1 MIDNIIK
8 DATCSVSCGNEFG
21 TGYLI
26 ADYKILTARHCVI
39 EAIES
44 DCSIT
49 LTFVN
54 SETIPAKLLAH
65 SEEMDACILSISQP
79 VERQPIPID
88 AEIPREGS
96 TWRSF
101 GYPNGKTI
109 IGHRITG
116 LISHLLDTPKLKMD
130 IDLTVDPM
138 TSLQDYQGL
147 SGAAVINEGMSR
159 GMVRLKVDGTLGA
172 ISLQRLAGFLAKNGI
187 QIPPPAANESVSP
200 ELDNDLADRREFHET
215 FEQIIIR
222 NPGGYVFLQGAHGIG
237 KTTFCN
243 EFAPNNRSLFTLGT
257 YSLVT
262 QDRGPGAIYRVQPEV
277 FFDWLST
284 AVSTLVTG
292 KNSRKEERSYPQLV
306 NETSELL
313 EAFSN
318 YCVST
323 DRHGILFLDGLN
335 EGQAVDPSALI
346 KLIGLLPQ
354 SLPKTVTIV
363 LTAPNHHSVASSI
376 TGRVKHE
383 NIISLP
389 PLSDMAVSF
398 YCRQKL
404 AKDKATPALIAQ
416 ICEKAQGHPL
426 YLRYLIEY
434 ANNTS
439 EINEFPTLT
448 GTIEQYYELIWQK
461 LLEDTDAIN
470 LLAIIARLRWGI
482 EKNDILKVL
491 TSPEQAVFIPTMSRI
506 QHLLLNPAT
515 TTIYHPSF
523 TEFIISKTSDLE
535 PVLQKRLAEFCV
547 KEPQLEY
554 CTLNVVFHLL
564 RSNDVDRS
572 QAVATCKQKWVDTCV
587 SLGIEPDTLLFDIE
601 ATLAVAVN
609 FGQTVETI
617 RLLLLSQ
624 RINFRYNTLFAQSAR
639 LIAETLIVLK
649 RPREA
654 LKHAVRFKTLIVA
667 PDEALQI
674 AFCFI
679 QHEYREEA
687 LELLD
692 LLHQKIL
699 EAYISLCNLPNG
711 FELHYF
717 MHLCCL
723 RLRAVL
729 FMRLAEGGGR
739 MRQIIDIVNYS
750 SQVLKDILKEAPPEL
765 LENSL
770 CQVTCLPTS
779 YFLCFHDTY
788 ADLDQIKKM
797 NPEAKICLDSLQ
809 PVIWA
814 LLECNESLETFN
826 LPNDIE
832 SLHLLFSD
840 IEKLITT
847 KANLDRQL
855 VPAVVD
861 TLIQLEAPSSLVHLI
876 ANKGKE
882 LEPHPLKIK
891 AENGVDVDFL
901 SIQQGAAEWR
911 ITAFLNNDFA
921 CPLVGAFD
929 ETGWL
934 SSLDQ
939 LICALYWCEGSARR
953 AKVDDNESLLL
964 QTQELFKTRV
974 LLPLAFTL
982 AQRVKWQDSYA
993 IPENT
998 FPLLYERI
1006 TLVLIDCY
1014 PEYLSEFLQLL
1025 SERADDQCG
1034 LYTEGFREVMFAVLQ
1049 KLTIRKIEPSLF
1061 DEVFSLLQQWKDH
1074 VVSGVE
1080 NRHELV
1086 PELLRMIPF
1095 FVKVGAFE
1103 KAEKLYRYMLSV
1115 SMGPSWYKE
1124 DQLGLMVSVLR
1135 KMPSSDNVRAMLPQV
1150 AGLLEHASGEM
1161 TFQRFIRYEKQ
1172 ALLGELFRQ
1181 GRFVSGCRYYKRQVC
1196 GTMEELLAESQHS
1209 PIDKVSPMVGMR
1221 HPGGALDEQAAI
1233 LEIVQNTAGLD
1244 WHLRWALLEIF
1255 QCGDERHLE
1264 DYASEYAKLI
1274 NLAGIDS
1281 ATISEMVNRM
1291 KFVIWADIDPEDQS
1305 RFHSSFSKT
1314 LSAAHYPAFS
1324 KIFSHVSNT
1333 DLRHEKNTRV
1343 AEVDT
1348 ETEASASH
1356 DSEVRKKDTLY
1367 FPGIF
1372 GKESATKEA
1381 KAVLLKAERHLKLGN
1396 IEAAKKQA
1404 VEVLQILQAGG
1415 WSIWGDL
1422 SGSSNRA
1429 ETLLLEGAES
1439 AAEVIRFYAPL
1450 LEAEQ
1455 HKEKWI
1461 LAEHLITKVTD
1472 LLSEDER
1479 SKVLEYVINHIQLM
1493 VGDSTDEVAKFSF
1506 ISEDPSYNPSIEIFK
1521 LILWHLDHPHQLRRD
1536 KAAGMTAW
1544 LVENV
1549 PKYFKEAVKIA
1560 FSMETG
1566 YSGDILCGVLHNM
1579 SMKQPQHLW
1588 DRVFVLLDLESIL
1601 LKCRHVV
1608 RLTILY
1614 RIAKRAANAGS
1625 TTGAKVASRV
1635 IEQFRA
1641 GAIELGTS
1649 DRHFDLPHWANCI
1662 LREWEIL
1669 TQLGVASA
1677 ELMNCLEEELLQLC
1691 TPLNIEDGYQLEKA
1705 VSNSF
1710 RETPNSQFNRWEGK
1724 VRFALS
1730 TALFPYATHL
1740 NFLKI
1745 ESTLRIFNPSL
1756 PELTQTPGFSS
1767 PADIAISSISQERNY
1782 AGATGNSDFLFLNY
1796 HEVTEDDE
1804 NDSRIYIEVLAVVI
1818 PASYVGLGIFLPPL
1832 DTSFSSKELP
1842 DLKSV
1847 PTSHE
1852 TCCHLKPDFAC
1863 FGTFTPAF
1871 LLPSFTKL
1879 IKANEDD
1886 FLRINW
1892 RNGRSNDLRY
1902 LGRPIKEGCLL
1913 GVKRTAVCMPDDKK
1927 LAWIIRINGET
1938 VTMVDSQNN
1947 LLYKHMS

>member
-172 ISLQRLAGFLAKNGI
+172 ISLHRLAGFLAENGI
-187 QIPPPAANESVSP
+187 QIPPPATNESVYP
-200 ELDNDLADRREFHET
+200 EPDNDLADRSEFQET
-215 FEQIIIR
+215 FEQIIIH
-222 NPGGYVFLQGAHGIG
+222 NPGDYVFLQGAHGIG

-243 EFAPNNRSLFTLGT
+243 EFAPNDRSLFTLGT

-306 NETSELL
+306 NETSKLL

-335 EGQAVDPSALI
+335 EGQAVDPSALM

-363 LTAPNHHSVASSI
+363 LTAPNHHSVNSSI
-376 TGRVKHE
+376 TGRVKNE

-482 EKNDILKVL
+482 EKDDILKVL
-491 TSPEQAVFIPTMSRI
+491 TSPEQAAFIPTISRI

-535 PVLQKRLAEFCV
+535 LVIQKRLAEFCV
-547 KEPQLEY
+547 EEPQLEY
-554 CTLNVVFHLL
+554 CALNVVFHLL
-564 RSNDVDRS
+564 RSDDVDRS
-572 QAVATCKQKWVDTCV
+572 QAVVTCKQKWVDTCV

-609 FGQTVETI
+609 FGQTVEAI

-639 LIAETLIVLK
+639 LIAEALIVLK

-679 QHEYREEA
+679 QHEYQEEA

-699 EAYISLCNLPNG
+699 EVYTSSSNGFNLQEFIYICKLYLRTLFFMRLTDGQGRMNQILGFLEHVRHVFNTTLTEESPELLHESYVRVSCVFMCYFLCFRDTYPTLDERKEKMGEPAPLSFLLDIIFALFEYEESIEKCNLPN
-711 FELHYF
+711 EIASLP
-717 MHLCCL
+717 
-723 RLRAVL
+723 
-729 FMRLAEGGGR
+729 
-739 MRQIIDIVNYS
+739 
-750 SQVLKDILKEAPPEL
+750 QV
-765 LENSL
+765 
-770 CQVTCLPTS
+770 
-779 YFLCFHDTY
+779 
-788 ADLDQIKKM
+788 
-797 NPEAKICLDSLQ
+797 
-809 PVIWA
+809 
-814 LLECNESLETFN
+814 
-826 LPNDIE
+826 
-832 SLHLLFSD
+832 FSD
-840 IEKLITT
+840 IEELLKTG
-847 KANLDRQL
+847 ANLDRQL
-855 VPAVVD
+855 VPDVID
-861 TLIQLEAPSSLVHLI
+861 TLIQLGAPSSLVHLI
-876 ANKGKE
+876 ANKGEKIT
-882 LEPHPLKIK
+882 PHPLKIK
-891 AENGVDVDFL
+891 ADNGVDVDFL

-939 LICALYWCEGSARR
+939 LICALYWCEGKARR
-953 AKVDDNESLLL
+953 AKVDGNESLLL

-993 IPENT
+993 IPENM

-1014 PEYLSEFLQLL
+1014 PKYLSEFLQVL
-1025 SERADDQCG
+1025 SERANDQCG

-1049 KLTIRKIEPSLF
+1049 KMTIREIEPSLF
-1061 DEVFSLLQQWKDH
+1061 DKVFSLLQQWKDH
-1074 VVSGVE
+1074 VLSGVE

-1086 PELLRMIPF
+1086 PELLRMIPL
-1095 FVKVGAFE
+1095 FVKVGACE
-1103 KAEKLYRYMLSV
+1103 ESEKLYQYMLSV
-1115 SMGPSWYKE
+1115 SMGPS
-1124 DQLGLMVSVLR
+1124 
-1135 KMPSSDNVRAMLPQV
+1135 
-1150 AGLLEHASGEM
+1150 
-1161 TFQRFIRYEKQ
+1161 
-1172 ALLGELFRQ
+1172 
-1181 GRFVSGCRYYKRQVC
+1181 
-1196 GTMEELLAESQHS
+1196 
-1209 PIDKVSPMVGMR
+1209 
-1221 HPGGALDEQAAI
+1221 
-1233 LEIVQNTAGLD
+1233 
-1244 WHLRWALLEIF
+1244 
-1255 QCGDERHLE
+1255 
-1264 DYASEYAKLI
+1264 
-1274 NLAGIDS
+1274 
-1281 ATISEMVNRM
+1281 
-1291 KFVIWADIDPEDQS
+1291 
-1305 RFHSSFSKT
+1305 
-1314 LSAAHYPAFS
+1314 
-1324 KIFSHVSNT
+1324 
-1333 DLRHEKNTRV
+1333 
-1343 AEVDT
+1343 
-1348 ETEASASH
+1348 
-1356 DSEVRKKDTLY
+1356 
-1367 FPGIF
+1367 
-1372 GKESATKEA
+1372 
-1381 KAVLLKAERHLKLGN
+1381 
-1396 IEAAKKQA
+1396 
-1404 VEVLQILQAGG
+1404 
-1415 WSIWGDL
+1415 
-1422 SGSSNRA
+1422 
-1429 ETLLLEGAES
+1429 
-1439 AAEVIRFYAPL
+1439 
-1450 LEAEQ
+1450 
-1455 HKEKWI
+1455 
-1461 LAEHLITKVTD
+1461 
-1472 LLSEDER
+1472 
-1479 SKVLEYVINHIQLM
+1479 
-1493 VGDSTDEVAKFSF
+1493 
-1506 ISEDPSYNPSIEIFK
+1506 
-1521 LILWHLDHPHQLRRD
+1521 
-1536 KAAGMTAW
+1536 
-1544 LVENV
+1544 
-1549 PKYFKEAVKIA
+1549 
-1560 FSMETG
+1560 
-1566 YSGDILCGVLHNM
+1566 
-1579 SMKQPQHLW
+1579 
-1588 DRVFVLLDLESIL
+1588 
-1601 LKCRHVV
+1601 
-1608 RLTILY
+1608 
-1614 RIAKRAANAGS
+1614 
-1625 TTGAKVASRV
+1625 
-1635 IEQFRA
+1635 
-1641 GAIELGTS
+1641 
-1649 DRHFDLPHWANCI
+1649 
-1662 LREWEIL
+1662 
-1669 TQLGVASA
+1669 
-1677 ELMNCLEEELLQLC
+1677 
-1691 TPLNIEDGYQLEKA
+1691 
-1705 VSNSF
+1705 
-1710 RETPNSQFNRWEGK
+1710 
-1724 VRFALS
+1724 
-1730 TALFPYATHL
+1730 
-1740 NFLKI
+1740 
-1745 ESTLRIFNPSL
+1745 
-1756 PELTQTPGFSS
+1756 
-1767 PADIAISSISQERNY
+1767 
-1782 AGATGNSDFLFLNY
+1782 
-1796 HEVTEDDE
+1796 
-1804 NDSRIYIEVLAVVI
+1804 
-1818 PASYVGLGIFLPPL
+1818 
-1832 DTSFSSKELP
+1832 
-1842 DLKSV
+1842 
-1847 PTSHE
+1847 
-1852 TCCHLKPDFAC
+1852 
-1863 FGTFTPAF
+1863 
-1871 LLPSFTKL
+1871 
-1879 IKANEDD
+1879 
-1886 FLRINW
+1886 
-1892 RNGRSNDLRY
+1892 
-1902 LGRPIKEGCLL
+1902 
-1913 GVKRTAVCMPDDKK
+1913 
-1927 LAWIIRINGET
+1927 
-1938 VTMVDSQNN
+1938 
-1947 LLYKHMS
+1947 